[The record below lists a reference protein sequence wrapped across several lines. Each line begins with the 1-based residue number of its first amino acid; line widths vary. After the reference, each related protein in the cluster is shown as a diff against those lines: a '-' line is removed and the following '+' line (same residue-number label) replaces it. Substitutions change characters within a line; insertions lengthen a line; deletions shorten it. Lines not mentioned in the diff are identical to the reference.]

1 MELHEKRAFR
11 VEQNPLRPRKVT
23 KEGKYELG
31 LGSEKLEKIHGLFDV
46 GNVGSWVS

>member
-1 MELHEKRAFR
+1 MRKGLLELNKI
-11 VEQNPLRPRKVT
+11 PLRLRRVT